1 MRLLKTLDNMH
12 HTLSIWLEIK
22 FWQPSSKTCN
32 STMCEVCILPVW
44 VCHVHSARWEDC
56 IVHGVQ
62 CVLYRLISVYFKS
75 KSSGN
80 KEDFDIKSNLIYI
93 IYLENCSWLALDMIT
108 TCSRP
113 SISTCTSTVWA
124 EHWEQEQPHP
134 EPHGPT
140 RRPRSET
147 TSITLRTK

>member
-22 FWQPSSKTCN
+22 FWQPTSKTCN

-93 IYLENCSWLALDMIT
+93 IYFKNCPWLALDLLL
-108 TCSRP
+108 TCSWHDHNLLTTLDLHLHLNGL
-113 SISTCTSTVWA
+113 SGALGTGAAASWA
-124 EHWEQEQPHP
+124 PWTHSKA
-134 EPHGPT
+134 T
-140 RRPRSET
+140 
-147 TSITLRTK
+147 I